1 VTTCPRCGASA
12 EPGQEY
18 CLACGDRLPG
28 DVGFGRGK
36 ERIRGW
42 QRRAAI
48 ALVVA
53 LAGAAAAVAASD
65 PRPERTAISTATGDF
80 ATVPTT
86 STLPSPADEPP
97 VSAADWP
104 AGEDGWTV
112 VLASV
117 PQTKG
122 RQVAVARAR
131 QARQGGL
138 TSVGI
143 LDSSLY
149 ASLHPGY
156 FVVFAGVYDSEA
168 EATSALEP
176 AREVARTATVRRVV
190 P

>member
-28 DVGFGRGK
+28 PGFGRTR
-36 ERIRGW
+36 ERVKGW

-48 ALVVA
+48 ALGVA

-65 PRPERTAISTATGDF
+65 PSPERSAISTATGDF
-80 ATVPTT
+80 AAVPTT
-86 STLPSPADEPP
+86 STLPSPTDEP
-97 VSAADWP
+97 VGNAAEWP
-104 AGEDGWTV
+104 AGEDGWTI

-131 QARQGGL
+131 QARRAGL
-138 TSVGI
+138 TGVGI

-176 AREVARTATVRRVV
+176 ARDVARTATVRRVV

>member
-1 VTTCPRCGASA
+1 MSTCPRCGASV

-28 DVGFGRGK
+28 PGLARRR
-36 ERIRGW
+36 ERATGW
-42 QRRAAI
+42 KQRAAI
-48 ALVVA
+48 AAVVA
-53 LAGAAAAVAASD
+53 LAGAAVAVAASD
-65 PRPERTAISTATGDF
+65 PSPETAAIATVTGDF

-86 STLPSPADEPP
+86 STLPSPSEGP
-97 VSAADWP
+97 AAASGEWP
-104 AGEDGWTV
+104 AGEDGWTI

-122 RQVAVARAR
+122 MRAADARAAD
-131 QARQGGL
+131 ARRSGL
-138 TSVGI
+138 DQVGI
-143 LDSSLY
+143 LDSSRY

-156 FVVFAGVYDSEA
+156 WVVFTGVYDSEA

-176 AREVARTATVRRVV
+176 ARQVARTATVRRIV